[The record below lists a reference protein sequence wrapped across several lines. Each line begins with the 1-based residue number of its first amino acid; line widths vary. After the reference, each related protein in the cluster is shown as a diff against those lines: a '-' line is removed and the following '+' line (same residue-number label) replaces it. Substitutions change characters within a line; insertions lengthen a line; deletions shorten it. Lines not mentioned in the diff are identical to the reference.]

1 MENEKGEEDYNIVLI
16 DYGYATRFETKSG
29 EHIK

>member
-1 MENEKGEEDYNIVLI
+1 MENAKDEEVNNIVLI
-16 DYGYATRFETKSG
+16 DYGYATRFEEKSG